1 MENVIMRNQKGFTL
15 IELIIVIVVLGIL
28 AVTAAPQFFNFSGDA
43 RESAV
48 KGLKGNIQGA
58 YQTVYAK
65 AAIEGKLGDS
75 DTLNENTTST
85 DDDIALVYGYPAAD
99 ADGIVEAAN
108 LGTNGDDWV
117 FASGDGTGTA
127 AADTFYIAP
136 AGFSSLSD
144 TSTADD
150 IFDASCYVSYVAA
163 DSADTPP
170 TVAIDVNGCGN

>member
-1 MENVIMRNQKGFTL
+1 MRNQKGFTL

-65 AAIEGKLGDS
+65 AAVDGDF
-75 DTLNENTTST
+75 ST
-85 DDDIALVYGYPAAD
+85 AIGDVTISNGYPTAD
-99 ADGIVEAAN
+99 ASGIVEAAN
-108 LGTNGDDWV
+108 LGTNGEDWV
-117 FASGDGTGTA
+117 FASGDGNGTA
-127 AADTFYIAP
+127 VADTFYIAP
-136 AGFSSLSD
+136 AGFDSLSD

-163 DSADTPP
+163 ENTDTPP
-170 TVAIDVNGCGN
+170 TVTIDVSGCGN

>member
-1 MENVIMRNQKGFTL
+1 MRNQKGFTL

-65 AAIEGKLGDS
+65 AAVEGKLGANATLDS
-75 DTLNENTTST
+75 GINT
-85 DDDIALVYGYPAAD
+85 VYGYPSAVDADDATVVD
-99 ADGIVEAAN
+99 ADGIVSAAS
-108 LGTNGDDWV
+108 LDSSDWDYTSNG
-117 FASGDGTGTA
+117 S
-127 AADTFYIAP
+127 DTVYIAP
-136 AGFSSLSD
+136 AGYITAADADSELASSDYES
-144 TSTADD
+144 AK
-150 IFDASCYVSYVAA
+150 CYVSYQQT

-170 TVAIDVNGCGN
+170 TVTIDVDGCTN